1 MKNITMG
8 KRLMVSFTIMI
19 LLNAL
24 VCYCAVT
31 TFDQMLSMP
40 NPEYYAKAAK
50 TAVSIIGLIIIIFGA
65 AVEMSIL
72 KVSKASFERVT
83 EAANKISRGEVDVKL
98 EKLNND
104 EFGVLMDAMNEMVAG
119 IREQA
124 EVAEQIAH
132 GNLTVD
138 ITPRSDKDVLGKA
151 LKELINDNNRMFGGI
166 RESSMQV
173 MTGAD
178 QVASASQSLAQGS
191 TEQASALEQINA
203 SIDEIAEKTKVNAT
217 QANDANELVQ
227 DAKQGAVRGNAQ
239 MQEMICAMNEINQAS
254 ENISK
259 IIKVIDDISFQTNI
273 LALNAAVEAA
283 RAGEHGKG
291 FAVVAEEVRNL
302 AAKSSSAASETA
314 EMIEDSIRKVEN
326 GAKLA
331 EETAAALD
339 EIVAAVDK
347 IVSLISSIA
356 VSSSEQATAV
366 AQIDQAINQV
376 SQVVQTNSA
385 TSEQCAA
392 ASEELSNQAHKFK
405 EMIGK
410 YRLRAEYNDG
420 IYYGSSNTYSA
431 YSSGRVDDNERIIS
445 LGSGFGKY

>member
-1 MKNITMG
+1 MKNVTMR
-8 KRLMVSFTIMI
+8 KRLLVSFTVMI
-19 LLNAL
+19 LLNAVL
-24 VCYCAVT
+24 CYCAVT
-31 TFDQMLSMP
+31 TFEQMAASA
-40 NPEYYAKAAK
+40 NPSQYAGTAK
-50 TAVSIIGLIIIIFGA
+50 FVISILGLANILFGLF
-65 AVEMSIL
+65 VEWSIL
-72 KVSKASFERVT
+72 KVSRISFASVT
-83 EAANKISRGEVDVKL
+83 EAAKKIARGEVDVKL
-98 EKLNND
+98 DKFYND
-104 EFGVLMDAMNEMVAG
+104 EFGVLIDAMNEMVDG

-124 EVAEQIAH
+124 EIAEQIAH
-132 GNLTVD
+132 GNMAVD
-138 ITPRSDKDVLGKA
+138 IPLRSDKDMLGKA
-151 LKELINDNNRMFGGI
+151 LQDLIHDNNQTLSGI

-173 MTGAD
+173 MSGAS

-217 QANDANELVQ
+217 QANDANDLVHN
-227 DAKQGAVRGNAQ
+227 AKQGAMRGNAQ
-239 MQEMICAMNEINQAS
+239 MQEMISAMNEINQAS

-314 EMIEDSIRKVEN
+314 EMIEDSIHKVEN

-331 EETAAALD
+331 EETAVALD

-347 IVSLISSIA
+347 IVGLISNIA

-385 TSEQCAA
+385 TSEECAA
-392 ASEELSNQAHKFK
+392 ASEELSNQANKFK

-410 YRLRAEYNDG
+410 YRLRTEYGDSM
-420 IYYGSSNTYSA
+420 YYGSSNSYSS
-431 YSSGRVDDNERIIS
+431 YSSGRIDDNEKIIS
-445 LGSGFGKY
+445 LGSGYGKY